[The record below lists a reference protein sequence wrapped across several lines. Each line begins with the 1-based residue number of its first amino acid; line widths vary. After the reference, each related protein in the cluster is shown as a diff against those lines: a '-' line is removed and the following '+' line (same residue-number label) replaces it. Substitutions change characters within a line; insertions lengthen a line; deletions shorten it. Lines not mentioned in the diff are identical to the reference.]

1 MMVTDRSAGTP
12 WDEAWAAF
20 LRDGKSVST
29 RETYRSCGV
38 KIDRFRAERGI
49 ERPDDF
55 TDALL
60 GEFLEQFAVVTT
72 KWTYDKV
79 LRAFFRWGLRNDWRH
94 QSLKSKRVTVTEL
107 DEPLDSV
114 DRERLEAAIRLASP
128 RDRALLTV
136 TFYTAARASEVRNAK
151 LADWH
156 RSEHTMLLEQTKTGR
171 RREIP
176 LPENA
181 AREINRYI
189 DRVRPV
195 TRQPW
200 LFVTRRKDGDD
211 YGQLTKSGMASVFRR
226 LREEMGVPTGQFSAQ
241 LLRRGRA
248 TELAAATRD
257 THHLMRLG
265 GWRDPRSLRRY
276 LAQSLEQDK
285 ALIEQIERDRDQ

>member
-1 MMVTDRSAGTP
+1 MSTSLTGGWEQA
-12 WDEAWAAF
+12 WDAF
-20 LRDGKSVST
+20 LRDGKSAAT
-29 RETYRSCGV
+29 RESYRSLAA
-38 KIDRFRAERGI
+38 KIDRFRREKGI
-49 ERPDDF
+49 AHPDEF
-55 TDALL
+55 TDECE
-60 GEFLEQFAVVTT
+60 GEFLEQFEVTT
-72 KWTYDKV
+72 TRWTYQKV
-79 LRAFFRWGLRNDWRH
+79 LRAFFRWGERNGWRH
-94 QSLKSKRVTVTEL
+94 GLPKAKRITITEL

-114 DRERLEAAIRLASP
+114 SRDQLEAAIKVASP
-128 RDRALLTV
+128 RDRALLIF

-156 RSEHTMLLEQTKTGR
+156 RSDHTMLIEQTKTGR

-176 LPENA
+176 LPEKA

-189 DRVRPV
+189 DRVRPA

-211 YGQLTKSGMASVFRR
+211 YGQLSRSALASVFRR
-226 LREEMGVPTGQFSAQ
+226 LRQEMSAESGDFSAQ

-248 TELAAATRD
+248 TEWAAATRD

-276 LAQSLEQDK
+276 LVQSLEQDK
-285 ALIEQIERDRDQ
+285 RLIDEIERKREE